1 MAATLG
7 RQRQGEASL
16 IRQADEVT
24 DDYIVE
30 TGTDRPRTPASLRI
44 VRFFEAI
51 LIIAIAILSFAVFWM
66 VGLIIGI
73 F

>member
-7 RQRQGEASL
+7 RQKNDDARSIEHSDAL
-16 IRQADEVT
+16 I
-24 DDYIVE
+24 DDYVIE
-30 TGTDRPRTPASLRI
+30 TETERPGPPASLRI
-44 VRFFEAI
+44 VRFFQAV

>member
-7 RQRQGEASL
+7 RQRQGGASP
-16 IRQADEVT
+16 IQQADEVT

-30 TGTDRPRTPASLRI
+30 TGTDRPRKPASLRI